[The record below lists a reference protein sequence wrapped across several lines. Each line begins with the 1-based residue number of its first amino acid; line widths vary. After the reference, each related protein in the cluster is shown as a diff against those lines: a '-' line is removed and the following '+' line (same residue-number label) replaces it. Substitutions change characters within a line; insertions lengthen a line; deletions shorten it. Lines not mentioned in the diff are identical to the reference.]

1 VNGELSH
8 QHIARLEEF
17 MSSTLVRFA
26 VASVTSLTLTGV
38 LLAQAPQTPP
48 PQPPRTDQTT
58 PQRGGDNVTL
68 AGCLMQGKDV
78 AALKTASPEDFFLT
92 NAMPAGAATTSGAGT
107 PGATTP
113 ATGTPPPSTAGGTR
127 PSDAAR
133 AGGAMGG
140 SGKTYRIS
148 GLDKDQLSK
157 HVNHQIEIQGKVTPG
172 GASGTPSAT
181 TPTPG
186 AAAGAAASGASDLAG
201 VIQATS
207 VKMISATCT
216 SKE

>member
-1 VNGELSH
+1 
-8 QHIARLEEF
+8 

-38 LLAQAPQTPP
+38 LMAQAPQTPP
-48 PQPPRTDQTT
+48 QQPRTDQTT
-58 PQRGGDNVTL
+58 AQRGSTGDNLTL

-78 AALKTASPEDFFLT
+78 AALKTASPDDFFLA
-92 NAMPAGAATTSGAGT
+92 NAMPAGAASTSGAGT

-113 ATGTPPPSTAGGTR
+113 ATGTPPPTGGTATAGGTR
-127 PSDAAR
+127 PSDATR
-133 AGGAMGG
+133 AGGAMG

-148 GLDKDQLSK
+148 GLDKEQLSK
-157 HVNHQIEIQGKVTPG
+157 HINHQVEIQGKVSPG
-172 GASGTPSAT
+172 AASGTPSGT
-181 TPTPG
+181 TPG